1 MVLFAFV
8 IDLLVSSRWVLINHL
23 GIAQMDHVPAF
34 KGRKLVILRLL
45 AITMLIAMAN
55 QAYIGYTT
63 EIIIVGTRR
72 YSFVIPSDYLWLG
85 FLFLA
90 VSSAVAILFIFINHH
105 ATQAFKTLSKI
116 FGGAWFL
123 VFAGCYLVDITTR

>member
-1 MVLFAFV
+1 
-8 IDLLVSSRWVLINHL
+8 
-23 GIAQMDHVPAF
+23 MDSAPAF
-34 KGRKLVILRLL
+34 KGGKLVILRLL

-55 QAYIGYTT
+55 NAYIGYTT
-63 EIIIVGTRR
+63 GIIIVGTRH

-90 VSSAVAILFIFINHH
+90 LTSAVAILLIFINYH
-105 ATQAFKTLSKI
+105 ATQAFKILSKI

-123 VFAGCYLVDITTR
+123 AFAGCYLVDITTR

>member
-1 MVLFAFV
+1 MYSA
-8 IDLLVSSRWVLINHL
+8 
-23 GIAQMDHVPAF
+23 PAF

-55 QAYIGYTT
+55 IAYIGYTT
-63 EIIIVGTRR
+63 GIIIVGTRR
-72 YSFVIPSDYLWLG
+72 YSFVIPNDYLWLG

-90 VSSAVAILFIFINHH
+90 ASSAVFILCLFINHR
-105 ATQAFKTLSKI
+105 ANQAFQTLAKI

-123 VFAGCYLVDITTR
+123 AFAGCYLVDMATR